1 MNLKEEDLTLYK
13 GEINYSNVSAKSVGE
28 SINELINKYKLKGY
42 TCIKKDKNKFKFI
55 KGPNI
60 HNVEI
65 MRLGNG
71 LLYFNINKL

>member
-1 MNLKEEDLTLYK
+1 MNLKEEDLPLYK
-13 GEINYSNVSAKSVGE
+13 GEINYSNVSAKSFGE
-28 SINELINKYKLKGY
+28 SINDLINKYKL
-42 TCIKKDKNKFKFI
+42 KFI

>member
-1 MNLKEEDLTLYK
+1 MNLKEEDLPLYK

-28 SINELINKYKLKGY
+28 SINDLINKYKLKGY
-42 TCIKKDKNKFKFI
+42 TCVKKDKNKLKFI

-71 LLYFNINKL
+71 LLYVNINKL